1 MQKTDTRRSF
11 SPCRCGIGSLDCSG
25 ARIFSC
31 MRCLCGIS
39 DKEEDKEPPY
49 VHSSIGRSQFPLPPC
64 AWNRVLFIIDHAVS
78 AKAGSPLIVFL
89 FVPCLEYMELPFPS
103 EPDDFCA
110 LLQPPLEIHVTVPK
124 ALCRKNYDHTPV
136 EMCLIMRSLD
146 SYIYIEF
153 FCNKVDPR
161 CQNPNSW
168 RALMLTSTIR

>member
-1 MQKTDTRRSF
+1 MQKTDSSRRF
-11 SPCRCGIGSLDCSG
+11 SPCRCGIGRLDCG

-31 MRCLCGIS
+31 RRCLCGIS
-39 DKEEDKEPPY
+39 DKEEDEEPPF

-64 AWNRVLFIIDHAVS
+64 AWNLVLFIIDYAIS
-78 AKAGSPLIVFL
+78 AKASSPIIFFL

-103 EPDDFCA
+103 EPYDFCA
-110 LLQPPLEIHVTVPK
+110 LLQPPSENDVTDPK
-124 ALCRKNYDHTPV
+124 AFCRKNYDRTPV
-136 EMCLIMRSLD
+136 EMSLIMRSLD